1 MTEDRLK
8 VAYVVT
14 RGDDLGGAQVHVRD
28 LAAAMRE
35 QGHDATIICG
45 SPGVFTDELTQRGLP
60 FRSLPNL
67 VRAIHPVKDWL
78 AFRELWIFLGELQP
92 DLITLHSSKTRLL
105 GCMAARMIGV
115 PALSTVHG
123 WPFADGVP
131 DMRRR
136 FYAFYE
142 RQAARLATAVVTVS
156 HDDKALAER
165 HRIKANRGLMVVHN
179 GMPDDAPRRDHD
191 RASGPV
197 RLLMIGRHAPQKDH
211 PTLFSALAQLKEKLW
226 TIDLVGGGP
235 DQAKHRALVQE
246 LGLTE
251 RVNFLGYRKDV
262 PDLMAAA
269 DIYVLASNWEGLPL
283 SIIEAMRAGLP
294 TVASDVGGN
303 REMIVDEQTGY
314 LALHGDA
321 ETLACHLAVLIDN
334 PCKRRVLGANARRL
348 FERRFTFEAMFKRTL
363 AIYRDVLR
371 VAHADLR
378 A

>member
-1 MTEDRLK
+1 MTRYASPMLEDWLK

-14 RGDDLGGAQVHVRD
+14 RGDDLGGAQAHVRD

-35 QGHDATIICG
+35 KGHAATVICG
-45 SPGVFTDELTQRGLP
+45 PRGIFTDELQQRGLP

-67 VRAIHPVKDWL
+67 VRAIHPLKDWL
-78 AFRELWIFLGELQP
+78 ALRELRAVLGELQP
-92 DLITLHSSKTRLL
+92 NLITLHSSKTRML
-105 GCMAARMIGV
+105 GCMAARMTGI

-131 DMRRR
+131 DTRRR

-165 HRIKANRGLMVVHN
+165 YRIRTKGGLMVVHN
-179 GMPDDAPRRDHD
+179 GIPDDAPRRDHG
-191 RASGPV
+191 RASGAA

-211 PTLFSALAQLKEKLW
+211 PALFRALAQLKARLW
-226 TIDLVGGGP
+226 TIDLVGVGP
-235 DQAKHRALVQE
+235 DEEKHKNVVRQ

-262 PDLMAAA
+262 PNLMAAA
-269 DIYVLASNWEGLPL
+269 DIYVLASNWEGLPI

-303 REMIVDEQTGY
+303 REMIVEDETGY
-314 LALHGDA
+314 LAPRGDP
-321 ETLACHLAVLIDN
+321 ETLARHLAVLIDD
-334 PCKRRVLGANARRL
+334 PRKRHALGANARRR
-348 FERRFTFEAMFKRTL
+348 FEQSFTFENMFGRTL
-363 AIYRDVLR
+363 AIYRAIL
-371 VAHADLR
+371 A
-378 A
+378 

>member
-1 MTEDRLK
+1 MAEEKLQ

-14 RGDDLGGAQVHVRD
+14 RGDDLGGAQMHVRD

-35 QGHDATIICG
+35 KGHAATIICG
-45 SPGVFTDELTQRGLP
+45 PSGIFTDELQQRGLP
-60 FRSLPNL
+60 FHSLPNL

-78 AFRELWIFLGELQP
+78 AFRELLAVLRELQP

-105 GCMAARMIGV
+105 GCITARTIGI

-123 WPFADGVP
+123 WPFAEGVP
-131 DMRRR
+131 ETRRR

-142 RQAARLATAVVTVS
+142 RQAARLATTVVTVS

-165 HRIKANRGLMVVHN
+165 YRIRPRGVLTVVHN
-179 GMPDDAPRRDHD
+179 GMPDDAPRRDHN

-226 TIDLVGGGP
+226 TIDLVGVGP
-235 DQAKHRALVQE
+235 DEAKHKASVQE

-303 REMIVDEQTGY
+303 REMIVDDQTGY
-314 LALHGDA
+314 LAPRGDA
-321 ETLACHLAVLIDN
+321 DALVRHLAVLIDN
-334 PCKRRVLGANARRL
+334 PRKRRALGANARRL
-348 FERRFTFEAMFKRTL
+348 FERSFTFEAMFEKTL
-363 AIYRDVLR
+363 AMYREALG
-371 VAHADLR
+371 AMPPDLR
-378 A
+378 T